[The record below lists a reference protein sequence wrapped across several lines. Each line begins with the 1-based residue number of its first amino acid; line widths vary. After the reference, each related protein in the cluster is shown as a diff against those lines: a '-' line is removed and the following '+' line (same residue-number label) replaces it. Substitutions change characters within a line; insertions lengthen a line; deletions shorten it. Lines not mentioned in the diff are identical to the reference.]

1 MLAIP
6 LGIVKIVNPV
16 HPLNAVAPM
25 LVTDVGIVT
34 LVMTVL
40 LENAVAAIVVTLKTM
55 VETVIVAGIVTDA
68 LVDAFPEP
76 TAAVL
81 IVPGDNV

>member
-1 MLAIP
+1 
-6 LGIVKIVNPV
+6 
-16 HPLNAVAPM
+16 
-25 LVTDVGIVT
+25 
-34 LVMTVL
+34 MTVL
-40 LENAVAAIVVTLKTM
+40 LANALSARVVTLKTM

-68 LVDAFPEP
+68 LVDVFPEP